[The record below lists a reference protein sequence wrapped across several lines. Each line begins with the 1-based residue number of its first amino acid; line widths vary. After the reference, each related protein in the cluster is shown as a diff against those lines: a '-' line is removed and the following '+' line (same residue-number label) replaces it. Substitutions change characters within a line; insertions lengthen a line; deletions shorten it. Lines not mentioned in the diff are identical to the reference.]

1 MSGYG
6 NVLITGGT
14 GTLGQAL
21 VAALQLDAVA
31 SITVYSRSE
40 LLQAQMRQR
49 FPDVHYILGDVR
61 DAERLTAAVG
71 GHQTVIHAA
80 AMKRLPECEAQ
91 PSECY
96 QTNVTGSANVIR
108 ACLAGG
114 VDRCVAVS
122 TDKAC
127 QAISAYGASKLM
139 MEKLVTAAAVT
150 SGCRFTLCRYGNV
163 VASRGSVI
171 PLWRSQVERGDPLT
185 LTDAGMTRFW
195 MSEAQAVETVLLA
208 LKLSSGTILVPKL
221 SALSIFDLAAI
232 LHPHH
237 LVEEVGL
244 RSIEKRHEDLIHP
257 DELVTESPNWFVIER
272 TGTTGFRY
280 RSDLAPRLSADAF
293 LDMLNQA
300 ELHEAQR

>member
-1 MSGYG
+1 MYG

-96 QTNVTGSANVIR
+96 QTNVAGSANVIR

-139 MEKLVTAAAVT
+139 MEKLFTAA
-150 SGCRFTLCRYGNV
+150 SGRGDCCFTLCRYGNV

-171 PLWRSQVERGDPLT
+171 PLWRSQAERGEPLT

-195 MSEAQAVETVLLA
+195 MSEAQAVETVLNALA
-208 LKLSSGTILVPKL
+208 GVNGTILVPKL
-221 SALSIFDLAAI
+221 AALSVLDLAAI

-237 LVEEVGL
+237 LVREIGL
-244 RSIEKRHEDLIHP
+244 RSIEKRHEDLIHV
-257 DELVTESPNWFVIER
+257 DEPVVEFTNWFSIGHP
-272 TGTTGFRY
+272 GTTGNRY